1 MKLEK
6 VLEELEDLIATELSK
21 IVKKGELNP
30 TELKN
35 ANDAMCLMDKVY
47 DVYEKMGNLQNGGE
61 NPNYSERTVSMHY
74 GGYRNPMTGRHTNI
88 YNRGYSG
95 HSIQDRMVDK
105 LEHMMDE
112 ATSQYE
118 KDTIA
123 EWIEKLKA

>member
-1 MKLEK
+1 MKLDK
-6 VLEELEDLIATELSK
+6 TLEELEELVNNELSK
-21 IVKKGELNP
+21 IVKKGDLTP

-35 ANDAMCLMDKVY
+35 ATDALCLL
-47 DVYEKMGNLQNGGE
+47 EKIRDIQNGGE

-74 GGYRNPMTGRHTNI
+74 GGYRNPMTGRYTNI

-112 ATSQYE
+112 ATSEYE
-118 KDTIA
+118 RNTIA
-123 EWIEKLKA
+123 EWIERLKN

>member
-1 MKLEK
+1 MELRK
-6 VLEELEDLIATELSK
+6 VLKELEDLVAAELNK
-21 IVKKGELNP
+21 IVKRSDLNP
-30 TELKN
+30 TELQN
-35 ANDAMCLMDKVY
+35 AMNAMCLIDKVY
-47 DVYEKMGNLQNGGE
+47 DVYEKMENLQNGGE

-74 GGYRNPMTGRHTNI
+74 GGYRNPMTGRPTNI

-105 LEHMMDE
+105 LERMMDE